1 MSCGGGGVER
11 LIAGGNGA
19 DGNCEDPEGGVVG
32 GTAFTSG
39 RVTSGVAGESV
50 ATEPGGPGVG
60 LRPSRNA
67 LAISA
72 AFHFAYLIFSSMALR
87 SMPALSPSKTRKISK
102 KLAAAMNFLAVL
114 LNG

>member
-1 MSCGGGGVER
+1 MER
-11 LIAGGNGA
+11 LIAGGDGA
-19 DGNCEDPEGGVVG
+19 DGNWEYAEGGVPG
-32 GTAFTSG
+32 GTALTSG
-39 RVTSGVAGESV
+39 RVASRVAGESV

-87 SMPALSPSKTRKISK
+87 SMPALSPSKTRSISR

-114 LNG
+114 LDE